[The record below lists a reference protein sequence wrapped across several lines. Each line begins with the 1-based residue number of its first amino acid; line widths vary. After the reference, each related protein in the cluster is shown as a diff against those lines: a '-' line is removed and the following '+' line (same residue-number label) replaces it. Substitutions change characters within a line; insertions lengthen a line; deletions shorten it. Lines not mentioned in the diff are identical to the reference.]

1 MSRLLRAVVPAFAAI
16 VVACAASAIASAQAP
31 APATPAPASPA
42 AAPAPSIQA
51 RLERIRSQV
60 YASASGLRDAVP
72 ELQRILAEDPS
83 VAEAHLLLGAAYRTA
98 GTELMIGEAKAELQ
112 QALELDPR
120 LIAARLLLAQTYF
133 DLGRYENARD
143 EATLALRQAPGQA
156 QFLAILGEAERHL
169 GDPTKAKALASL
181 ALEADST
188 LLEARYYRARA
199 MLDLG
204 ERDEAIKEL
213 ENVVRGGA
221 QVPDVF
227 LQLGIAYIDAKRLDE
242 AVLSL
247 TEGAS
252 LAPASREM
260 KIELAHAYRLK
271 GQLANAEQQLTQAR
285 STATNVQVTP
295 EYQRVE
301 TRLNLE
307 WGLLRL
313 SQGRLQAAA
322 TALDAAITMNP
333 SDGASH
339 RALAEVYLRQGAYAK
354 ARDEAAQAKTL
365 GVPLAAGLQQRLD
378 RAPATT
384 PPARPTAPPAKG
396 RE

>member
-1 MSRLLRAVVPAFAAI
+1 MSMPRLLRVVVCAAAI
-16 VVACAASAIASAQAP
+16 VVALAAPSTIVAAQ
-31 APATPAPASPA
+31 TPAPASAAPA
-42 AAPAPSIQA
+42 AAGTLQQ

-60 YASASGLRDAVP
+60 YASPTGLRDAVP

-83 VAEAHLLLGAAYRTA
+83 IAEAHLLLGAAYRLA
-98 GTELMIGEAKAELQ
+98 GTEIMTGEAKAELQ
-112 QALELDPR
+112 QALELDPG

-143 EATLALRQAPGQA
+143 EANIALRQVPGQA

-169 GDPTKAKALASL
+169 GDPAKAKALASL

-188 LLEARYYRARA
+188 LTQAHYYRARA

-204 ERDEAIKEL
+204 ERDDAIKEL
-213 ENVVRGGA
+213 EGVIRSGA
-221 QVPDVF
+221 EVPDVF
-227 LQLGIAYIDAKRLDE
+227 LYLGIAYIDANRLVE
-242 AVLSL
+242 AVMSL
-247 TEGAS
+247 TEGSS

-260 KIELAHAYRLK
+260 KIELARAYRLK
-271 GQLANAEQQLTQAR
+271 GQLANAEQQLTQAA

-301 TRLNLE
+301 TLLNLE

-313 SQGRLQAAA
+313 RQGRLQAAA
-322 TALDAAITMNP
+322 TALNTAITMNP
-333 SDGASH
+333 GDGASH

-354 ARDEAAQAKTL
+354 ARDEAAQARTL
-365 GVPLAAGLQQRLD
+365 GAPLAADLQQRLD

-384 PPARPTAPPAKG
+384 TPPRSTAPPAKG

>member
-1 MSRLLRAVVPAFAAI
+1 MSRLLRVI
-16 VVACAASAIASAQAP
+16 TLAASVTALTVPPTIASAQ
-31 APATPAPASPA
+31 TPAPSTGTASPA
-42 AAPAPSIQA
+42 PSLKD
-51 RLERIRSQV
+51 RLDRIRSQV
-60 YASASGLRDAVP
+60 YASPTGLRDAVP
-72 ELQRILAEDPS
+72 ELQRILAADPS
-83 VAEAHLLLGAAYRTA
+83 IAEAHLLLGAAYRTA
-98 GTELMIGEAKAELQ
+98 GTEIMMGEAKAELQ
-112 QALELDPR
+112 QAIELDPG

-143 EATLALRQAPGQA
+143 EANVALRQVPGQA

-169 GDPTKAKALASL
+169 GDPARAKALASL

-188 LLEARYYRARA
+188 LTQAHYYRARA

-204 ERDEAIKEL
+204 ERDDAIKEL
-213 ENVVRGGA
+213 EGVVRSGA
-221 QVPDVF
+221 EVPDVF
-227 LQLGIAYIDAKRLDE
+227 LYLGIAYIDANRLDE
-242 AVLSL
+242 AVASL

-252 LAPASREM
+252 IAPASREM
-260 KIELAHAYRLK
+260 TIELGRAYRLK
-271 GQLANAEQQLTQAR
+271 GQLADAEQHLTQAK
-285 STATNVQVTP
+285 STETNVQVTP

-301 TRLNLE
+301 TLLNLE

-313 SQGRLQAAA
+313 KQGRLQAAA
-322 TALDAAITMNP
+322 TALNTAITMNP
-333 SDGASH
+333 NDGASH

-365 GVPLAAGLQQRLD
+365 GAPLAADLQQRID

-384 PPARPTAPPAKG
+384 SPARPTAPPTKG

>member
-1 MSRLLRAVVPAFAAI
+1 MSRLLRVVVHAFAAI
-16 VVACAASAIASAQAP
+16 VVACAAAAIASAQTSAP
-31 APATPAPASPA
+31 ARSAQTPAPASP
-42 AAPAPSIQA
+42 SLQQQ
-51 RLERIRSQV
+51 LERIRSQV
-60 YASASGLRDAVP
+60 YASPTGLRDAVP

-83 VAEAHLLLGAAYRTA
+83 IAEAHLLLGAAYRTA

-112 QALELDPR
+112 QALELDPG

-143 EATLALRQAPGQA
+143 EATIALRQVPGQA

-169 GDPTKAKALASL
+169 GDPARAKALASL
-181 ALEADST
+181 ALEADGT
-188 LLEARYYRARA
+188 LTQAHYYRARA

-204 ERDEAIKEL
+204 ERDDAIKEL
-213 ENVVRGGA
+213 EGVIRSGA
-221 QVPDVF
+221 EVPDVF
-227 LQLGIAYIDAKRLDE
+227 LYLGIAYIDANRLDD

-285 STATNVQVTP
+285 SAETNVQVTP
-295 EYQRVE
+295 EYQRIE

-313 SQGRLQAAA
+313 RQGRLQAAA
-322 TALDAAITMNP
+322 TALSAAVTMNP
-333 SDGASH
+333 NDGASH

-354 ARDEAAQAKTL
+354 ARDEAAQARTL
-365 GVPLAAGLQQRLD
+365 GAPLAADLQQRLD

-384 PPARPTAPPAKG
+384 PPAPPTAPPAKG

>member
-1 MSRLLRAVVPAFAAI
+1 MSRLPRVVVYSAVAAI
-16 VVACAASAIASAQAP
+16 AVALATWPALASAQT
-31 APATPAPASPA
+31 PATRTPASS
-42 AAPAPSIQA
+42 APSPSIQQ

-60 YASASGLRDAVP
+60 YASANGLRDAVP

-83 VAEAHLLLGAAYRTA
+83 IAEAHLLLGAAYRTA

-143 EATLALRQAPGQA
+143 EATLALRQEPGQA

-169 GDPTKAKALASL
+169 GDPAKAKALNSL
-181 ALEADST
+181 ALEADGT

-204 ERDEAIKEL
+204 ERDDAIKEL
-213 ENVVRGGA
+213 ETVVRGGA

-227 LQLGIAYIDAKRLDE
+227 LHLGIAYIDASRLDE
-242 AVLSL
+242 AVMCL

-260 KIELAHAYRLK
+260 KIELGRAYRLK
-271 GQLANAEQQLTQAR
+271 GQLVNAEQQLTQAA
-285 STATNVQVTP
+285 STQTNVQVTP

-301 TRLNLE
+301 TLLNLE

-313 SQGRLQAAA
+313 KQGRLPAAA
-322 TALDAAITMNP
+322 TALNTAITMNP
-333 SDGASH
+333 NDGASH
-339 RALAEVYLRQGAYAK
+339 RALAEVYLRQGAYEK

-365 GVPLAAGLQQRLD
+365 GAPLAANLQQRLD

-384 PPARPTAPPAKG
+384 SPARPAAPPTKG

>member
-1 MSRLLRAVVPAFAAI
+1 MSRLLHVI
-16 VVACAASAIASAQAP
+16 TLAASVAALTAATTIASAQTPSP
-31 APATPAPASPA
+31 APSTGTASPA
-42 AAPAPSIQA
+42 PSLKD
-51 RLERIRSQV
+51 RLDRIRSQV
-60 YASASGLRDAVP
+60 YASPTGLRDAVP
-72 ELQRILAEDPS
+72 ELQQILAADPS
-83 VAEAHLLLGAAYRTA
+83 IAEAHLLLGAAYRTA
-98 GTELMIGEAKAELQ
+98 GTEIMMGEAKAELQ
-112 QALELDPR
+112 QAIELDPG

-143 EATLALRQAPGQA
+143 EANVALRQVPGQA

-169 GDPTKAKALASL
+169 GDPARAKALASL

-188 LLEARYYRARA
+188 LTQAHYYRARA

-204 ERDEAIKEL
+204 ERDDAIKEL
-213 ENVVRGGA
+213 EGVVRSGA
-221 QVPDVF
+221 EVPDVF
-227 LQLGIAYIDAKRLDE
+227 LYLGIAYIDANRLDE
-242 AVLSL
+242 AVASL

-252 LAPASREM
+252 IAPASREM
-260 KIELAHAYRLK
+260 TIELGRAYRLK
-271 GQLANAEQQLTQAR
+271 GQLADAEHQLTQAK
-285 STATNVQVTP
+285 STETHVQVTP

-301 TRLNLE
+301 TLLNLE

-313 SQGRLQAAA
+313 KQGRLQAAA
-322 TALDAAITMNP
+322 TALNTAITMNP
-333 SDGASH
+333 NDGASH

-365 GVPLAAGLQQRLD
+365 GAPLAADLQQRID

-384 PPARPTAPPAKG
+384 SPARPTAPPTKG

>member
-1 MSRLLRAVVPAFAAI
+1 MPRLPHVV
-16 VVACAASAIASAQAP
+16 VCAALAAALSALSAPPAIAAP
-31 APATPAPASPA
+31 QTPAPSPSPTT
-42 AAPAPSIQA
+42 PATSSSAQE

-60 YASASGLRDAVP
+60 YASPTGLRDAVP
-72 ELQRILAEDPS
+72 ELQRILAENPS
-83 VAEAHLLLGAAYRTA
+83 IAEAHLLLGAAYRTA
-98 GTELMIGEAKAELQ
+98 GTEIMMGEAKAELQ
-112 QALELDPR
+112 QALELDPG

-169 GDPTKAKALASL
+169 GDPAKAKALASL

-204 ERDEAIKEL
+204 ERDDAIKEL
-213 ENVVRGGA
+213 ENVIRGGA
-221 QVPDVF
+221 EVPDVF
-227 LQLGIAYIDAKRLDE
+227 LSLGIAYIDANRLDE
-242 AVLSL
+242 AVMSL

-252 LAPASREM
+252 LAPANREM
-260 KIELAHAYRLK
+260 KIELARAYRLK
-271 GQLANAEQQLTQAR
+271 GRLADADQQLTQAR
-285 STATNVQVTP
+285 STETNVQVTP

-313 SQGRLQAAA
+313 RQGQLPAAA
-322 TALDAAITMNP
+322 IALNAAITMNP
-333 SDGASH
+333 NDGASH

-365 GVPLAAGLQQRLD
+365 GAPLAADLQQRLD
-378 RAPATT
+378 RALATT
-384 PPARPTAPPAKG
+384 APARPTAPPTKG